1 MTPAQ
6 IRLALY
12 ALVAITVAAL
22 LWRGYDAV
30 YDRGYAACQ
39 AEATAAADRAEERND
54 QAASEADDTLNKSLG
69 QTLPRVETNAYES
82 AERIRTV
89 YVDRP
94 VPAGCA
100 WGGGVLSE
108 LEGGREAANRAVRG
122 GAGIADPAD
131 PAKP

>member
-6 IRLALY
+6 IKTALY
-12 ALVAITVAAL
+12 ALAAL
-22 LWRGYDAV
+22 VIGSMLWWAHHTIDKRGYERAK
-30 YDRGYAACQ
+30 
-39 AEATAAADRAEERND
+39 AECVAAADKAEERND
-54 QAASEADDTLNKSLG
+54 QAASEAGDTLNKSLG

-100 WGGGVLSE
+100 WDGRVLEE
-108 LEGGREAANRAVRG
+108 LEGGRQAANRAVRG
-122 GAGIADPAD
+122 GAGVSDPAD